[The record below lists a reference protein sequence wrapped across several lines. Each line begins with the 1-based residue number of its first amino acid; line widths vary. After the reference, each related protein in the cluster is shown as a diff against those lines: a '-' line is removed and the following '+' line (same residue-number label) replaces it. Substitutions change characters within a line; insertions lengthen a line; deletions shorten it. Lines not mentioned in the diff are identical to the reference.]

1 MLKQM
6 FLSAAVVAFVGA
18 GPVCAQEQ
26 KQAQQQPNPIVRAQS
41 RHSVPDFNA
50 NFDLAARTSRPA
62 PLAPGSAEV
71 P

>member
-6 FLSAAVVAFVGA
+6 FLSAAVVAFVSG
-18 GPVCAQEQ
+18 GPVCGQEQ
-26 KQAQQQPNPIVRAQS
+26 KQAQQSSPIVQVQS
-41 RHSVPDFNA
+41 RHSADFKS
-50 NFDLAARTSRPA
+50 NFDLAVRTARPA

>member
-6 FLSAAVVAFVGA
+6 FLSAAVVAFVGG
-18 GPVCAQEQ
+18 GPVCAQDQ
-26 KQAQQQPNPIVRAQS
+26 KQAQQPSPIVKVQS
-41 RHSVPDFNA
+41 RHSVPDFKA